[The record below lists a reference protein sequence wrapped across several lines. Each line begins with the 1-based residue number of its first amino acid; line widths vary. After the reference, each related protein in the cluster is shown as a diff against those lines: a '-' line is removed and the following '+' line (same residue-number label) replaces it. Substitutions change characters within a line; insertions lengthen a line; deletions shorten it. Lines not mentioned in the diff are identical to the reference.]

1 MVSIN
6 YITAMPM
13 LASIVSIISNNCE
26 EAGFE
31 KKFQCSDGHWNTQ
44 LYNCDELGVVLARER
59 VGRWAA
65 RK

>member
-31 KKFQCSDGHWNTQ
+31 KKFQCSDGH
-44 LYNCDELGVVLARER
+44 
-59 VGRWAA
+59 
-65 RK
+65 